1 MQYHPY
7 VDEVA
12 FDVENQDKAHLAEL
26 GSGCAVFHT
35 IIHLTR
41 TGIAWNFTSPNLK
54 HGRNVSPV

>member
-1 MQYHPY
+1 MQYRPY
-7 VDEVA
+7 VNEVA

-41 TGIAWNFTSPNLK
+41 TGTAWNFTYPNFK
-54 HGRNVSPV
+54 HGGKESPV